1 MSNRDIREELLQQLR
16 NEFPLV
22 EHLRFQKDQTSGPER
37 LLPFLAFILRA
48 IPKETEPPRCFVLP
62 RKQNIPMLIAILFG
76 LQRFQT
82 EFEKLA
88 TEYAKRSFSVGQRVL
103 VLPTRD
109 VYTFEGIWLGY
120 GGTIF
125 RLGELGTRD
134 ARSFPINEV
143 LRLEPTDRVRPK
155 GKLNTKLGKAPL
167 SPIDKIL
174 RVSTL
179 GNKSLFHNE
188 VLYLD
193 YINTFEEFI
202 KEFYFQGTPTISGMP
217 PIANLLPFGSISEGG
232 EIKRWDDTAS
242 HREPLIAVVSSPGSM
257 ANACNNF
264 PSKSRL
270 VIVNGFHLI
279 SRNLQAYDEI
289 CRSQNVVVIAEHQ
302 EQEHFKTFSDRDCKF
317 WVFENEDIMI
327 GLDAEGSRGDFKA
340 NVFKTILQSSVNR
353 TEISIEC
360 CKCENP
366 LLEKVASSL
375 EGIQSQIV
383 DDTNENFVELIGK
396 CFGLLMYAA
405 DLVDNLGESSNKDL
419 KHKIDIYLLELGR
432 LEVFVKPEFLSTL
445 KDALRLLQNYF
456 SEPEVGQNKALKIR
470 NVLIE
475 LSQRGSRSVGL
486 MARSL
491 NTLEFV
497 EKIGIE
503 LGLKIRTFTPRTIP
517 EDDFF
522 DAVVCTVWPGSIAFR
537 RLSRLYL
544 TSSIVLVGFSF
555 EAYWLKQC
563 EQHLKKRPD
572 FSMIE
577 AKEKARWVGWTQEDK
592 LPWSDKVIPES
603 QILLPEEEERLH
615 IWKLE
620 ERLRKDKKR
629 IFEADTVEEKV
640 FAKYVGFIGSAY
652 AYLTETR
659 RWPVITDLVR
669 VRGSAIRRVPLRTVN
684 EMIVDDFVVF
694 RDGGKREVL
703 EVLADIIIGEQA
715 SVLRERANYWQ
726 KALVRS
732 RLGVS
737 EIKHGLESR
746 GILKHHATIRGWL
759 ESEAIIGPE
768 SIDDLRAISNLISD
782 PELNT
787 KLDEIWKAIE
797 YIRSA
802 HLSAG
807 MRLTNILIEQL
818 PKNMGSM
825 GEEGAKIDID
835 GAVTASVVQVEEIEE
850 KFESCPRKI
859 VNRLLWSDL
868 DHEDLPL
875 FDWARTVHQKMELDG
890 TKQFSKV

>member
-1 MSNRDIREELLQQLR
+1 MSNRNARDQLLARLKC
-16 NEFPLV
+16 EFPLIEQV
-22 EHLRFQKDQTSGPER
+22 MLQKEQAGAPER
-37 LLPFLAFILRA
+37 LLPFLALIQRA
-48 IPKETEPPRCFVLP
+48 IPEGTEPPRCFVLP
-62 RKQNIPMLIAILFG
+62 RKQNMPILIAILFG
-76 LQRFQT
+76 MQRFQN
-82 EFEKLA
+82 EFEKLT
-88 TEYAKRSFSVGQRVL
+88 TEYAKKSFSMGQRVL
-103 VLPTRD
+103 VLPTRH
-109 VYTFEGIWLGY
+109 VYTFEGIWLEY

-155 GKLNTKLGKAPL
+155 GKLNTRLGKAPL
-167 SPIDKIL
+167 SPIDKLL

-193 YINTFEEFI
+193 YINTFEDFI
-202 KEFYFQGTPTISGMP
+202 KEFYFQGTPALSWMP
-217 PIANLLPFGSISEGG
+217 PIAELLPFGSISEGG
-232 EIKRWDDTAS
+232 QIKRWDDTAS
-242 HREPLIAVVSSPGSM
+242 QCEPLIAVVSSPSSM

-264 PSKSRL
+264 SSKSRL
-270 VIVNGFHLI
+270 VIINGFHLI

-289 CRSQNVVVIAEHQ
+289 CSSQNVVIIAEHQ
-302 EQEHFKTFSDRDCKF
+302 EQEHFKTFSDRGCNF
-317 WVFENEDIMI
+317 WVFENEDVLI
-327 GLDAEGSRGDFKA
+327 GLDTESLRAESTANIFKP
-340 NVFKTILQSSVNR
+340 VLQSSVNR

-366 LLEKVASSL
+366 LLEKVASLL

-383 DDTNENFVELIGK
+383 DDTNENVVKLIEK

-405 DLVDNLGESSNKDL
+405 DLVDRLEESSNKDL
-419 KHKIDIYLLELGR
+419 QHRMNGYLWELGR
-432 LEVFVKPEFLSTL
+432 LEVFVKPEFFSTL
-445 KDALRLLQNYF
+445 KDALRLLEDYF
-456 SEPEVGQNKALKIR
+456 SEPGAGQIKALKIR

-475 LSQRGSRSVGL
+475 LSQKGSKSIGL
-486 MARSL
+486 LARNL
-491 NTLEFV
+491 NTLEFGERV
-497 EKIGIE
+497 GIE

-522 DAVVCTVWPGSIAFR
+522 DAVVCTVWPGSIPFR

-544 TSSIVLVGFSF
+544 TSRIILVGFSF
-555 EAYWLKQC
+555 EAFWLRQC
-563 EQHLKKRPD
+563 EQHLKKRFD
-572 FSMIE
+572 FSMID
-577 AKEKARWVGWTQEDK
+577 AKEKAKWVGWTQEDK
-592 LPWSDKVIPES
+592 LPWLDKDIKES
-603 QILLPEEEERLH
+603 QILLPGEEERLH

-629 IFEADTVEEKV
+629 IFDAETIEEKV
-640 FAKYVGFIGSAY
+640 FARYIGFMGSAY

-669 VRGSAIRRVPLRTVN
+669 ARGSAIRRVPLRTVN
-684 EMIVDDFVVF
+684 EMVVDDFVVF

-715 SVLRERANYWQ
+715 SAFRERANYWQ

-732 RLGVS
+732 RLAVN
-737 EIKHGLESR
+737 EIKYGLESR
-746 GILKHHATIRGWL
+746 GILKHHVTIRWWL
-759 ESEAIIGPE
+759 ESETIIGPE
-768 SIDDLRAISNLISD
+768 SIDDLRAISDLISD

-807 MRLTNILIEQL
+807 MRLTKILIEQL

-835 GAVTASVVQVEEIEE
+835 GAITASVVQVEEIEE

-875 FDWARTVHQKMELDG
+875 FDWARTVHQKMELNG
-890 TKQFSKV
+890 TK